1 MGNGRRAWSHVIE
14 VSRHATTHETGG
26 HKASE
31 VLFRRICV
39 RYEDS
44 RRMYFIP
51 ESGEEFFSRDD
62 AHGVVG
68 MLHKGSEVLEWGLRR
83 HRRGIPARGRT
94 TPAPSDLWG
103 CLILAPIGLPGYR
116 GKEP

>member
-1 MGNGRRAWSHVIE
+1 

-31 VLFRRICV
+31 ALMRRICV

-44 RRMYFIP
+44 SRRMCFIP

-62 AHGVVG
+62 AHRVVG
-68 MLHKGSEVLEWGLRR
+68 MLHKGSEVLEWGLRSSQR
-83 HRRGIPARGRT
+83 H
-94 TPAPSDLWG
+94 
-103 CLILAPIGLPGYR
+103 PGTGPYDT
-116 GKEP
+116 GDV